1 MNNQAEIPLYNNQNR
16 KAKTVAV
23 SGGKGGIGKTFFSV
37 NFAIELKNL
46 GFKVLIFDADV
57 NFSNVNL
64 MLHIDKNNKFIDFL
78 KNQISINSIIQKG
91 VGGVDVIYVGDDLK
105 KILNIDDD
113 NFDTMTE
120 GFSEIEKEYDYIIID
135 TPAGLNEFILRLILN
150 TDYLIMIANP
160 EITALVDLYK
170 IIKIISLQKSGVNI
184 EIVVNKA
191 SDPENAAVIFN
202 KIKQTISKFDIKSEL
217 SFIGFI
223 SEDTK
228 LVIESIQ
235 KRIPIVLLHNTSNIK
250 ECFSMAVNA
259 FLKKNKKKK
268 KQSFFHWLFHH

>member
-1 MNNQAEIPLYNNQNR
+1 MNNQAEIPPYNNQNK

-23 SGGKGGIGKTFFSV
+23 SGGKGGTGKTFFSV

-91 VGGVDVIYVGDDLK
+91 VGGVDVIYVGDDL
-105 KILNIDDD
+105 LNILEIDDE
-113 NFDTMTE
+113 NFDTVIE

-135 TPAGLNEFILRLILN
+135 TPAGLNEFILKLILN

-217 SFIGFI
+217 SLIGFI
-223 SEDTK
+223 YEDTE

-259 FLKKNKKKK
+259 FLKKNKKQQQ
-268 KQSFFHWLFHH
+268 QSFFHRIFHH

>member
-217 SFIGFI
+217 SLIGFI
-223 SEDTK
+223 YEDTE

-259 FLKKNKKKK
+259 FLKKNKKQQQ
-268 KQSFFHWLFHH
+268 QSFFHRIFHH